1 MNFFGK
7 FILTLMMHTRRFGR
21 TGLQMPVLSCGG
33 MRYQHSWVDKEVD
46 GITDEGQANLESC
59 IRRALKSGIN
69 HIETA
74 RGYGTSEVQLGRI
87 LPRLPRSEMII
98 QTKVTPASAGE
109 FRKSFDQSMS
119 NLQLDHVD
127 LLAIHGI
134 NNRELWEETI
144 RPGGALEAA
153 RQIILD
159 GRATFLGFSTH
170 APCDLIE
177 EIIASDA
184 FDYVNLHW
192 YFMNRTNWSAV
203 EAATRHDMG
212 VFIISPTE
220 KGGCLHQPS
229 DKLSS
234 LCAPFSP
241 MVFNDLFCLFH
252 PEIHTLSI
260 GASKPSDFDE
270 HLKVLPLLADPTTV
284 PVMEKI
290 VRRLEAEF
298 LQVNGRPMPR
308 RWDAELPSY
317 QNVPGGI
324 NLQEIVRLWSLDRAF
339 DMQVY
344 GKLRYNLLGNGGHWF
359 PGVNAASF
367 DESAIRAIG
376 GQLPDILRDAHE
388 RFGDIPRQRLQ
399 QND

>member
-1 MNFFGK
+1 M
-7 FILTLMMHTRRFGR
+7 ITRRFGR
-21 TGLQMPVLSCGG
+21 TGLDMPIISCGG
-33 MRYQHSWVDKEVD
+33 MRYQHSWVDKEVE
-46 GITDEGQANLESC
+46 GITAEGQANLEAC
-59 IRRALKSGIN
+59 IHRALEVGIN

-87 LPRLPRSEMII
+87 LPRLPRAEMII
-98 QTKVTPASAGE
+98 QTKVAPASAGE
-109 FRKSFDQSMS
+109 FRATFDQSMR
-119 NLQLDHVD
+119 NLQLEHVD

-134 NNRELWEETI
+134 NNRECWEETI

-153 RQIILD
+153 RQIIHE

-184 FDYVNLHW
+184 FDYVNLHC

-203 EAATRHDMG
+203 ETATRHDMG

-229 DKLSS
+229 EKLSS
-234 LCAPFSP
+234 LCEPFSP
-241 MVFNDLFCLFH
+241 MVFNDLFCLLH

-270 HLKVLPLLADPTTV
+270 HLKIVPLLADRTTALA
-284 PVMEKI
+284 MDGI
-290 VRRLEAEF
+290 IRRLEEEF
-298 LQVNGRPMPR
+298 LRVNGRPMPR
-308 RWDAELPSY
+308 RWDCELPPF
-317 QNVPGGI
+317 QHVPGAI

-339 DMQVY
+339 DMQAY

-359 PGVNAASF
+359 PGFNAATF
-367 DESAIRAIG
+367 DEVAIRTIAE
-376 GQLPDILRDAHE
+376 QLPNILRGAHE
-388 RFGDIPRQRLQ
+388 RFGDAPRKRLQ
-399 QND
+399 QDD

>member
-1 MNFFGK
+1 M
-7 FILTLMMHTRRFGR
+7 ITRRFGR
-21 TGLQMPVLSCGG
+21 TGLNMPVLSCGG
-33 MRYQHSWVDKEVD
+33 MRYQHSWNDKD
-46 GITDEGQANLESC
+46 AGRITADGQANLEEC
-59 IRRALKSGIN
+59 ILHALKSGIN

-87 LPRLPRSEMII
+87 LPRLPRAEMII
-98 QTKVTPASAGE
+98 QTKVAPASAGE
-109 FRKSFDQSMS
+109 FHASFDQSMQ
-119 NLQLDHVD
+119 NLQVEHVD

-134 NNRELWEETI
+134 NNRDLWEETI

-153 RQIILD
+153 RQIIHE

-177 EIIASDA
+177 EIMASDA

-203 EAATRHDMG
+203 HAAIHHDMG

-229 DKLSS
+229 EKLSA
-234 LCAPFSP
+234 LCAPLSP
-241 MVFNDLFCLFH
+241 IVFNDLFCLMH
-252 PEIHTLSI
+252 PEVHTLSI

-270 HLKVLPLLADPTTV
+270 HLKILPLLADRGTASQV
-284 PVMEKI
+284 
-290 VRRLEAEF
+290 VRIAQRLEKEF
-298 LQVNGRPMPR
+298 LEVNGRPMPM
-308 RWDAELPSY
+308 RWDRDLPPF
-317 QNVPGGI
+317 QEVHGGL
-324 NLQEIVRLWSLDRAF
+324 NLQEIVRLCSLDRAF
-339 DMQVY
+339 DMQTY

-359 PGVNAASF
+359 PGANAATF
-367 DESAIRAIG
+367 DEAAIRAIG
-376 GQLPDILRDAHE
+376 EQLPDVLREAQE
-388 RFGDIPRQRLQ
+388 RFGDFPRQRLQ

>member
-1 MNFFGK
+1 M
-7 FILTLMMHTRRFGR
+7 ITRRFGR
-21 TGLQMPVLSCGG
+21 TDLQMSVLSCGG
-33 MRYQHSWVDKEVD
+33 MRYQHSWLDKDVD
-46 GITDEGQANLESC
+46 GITDEGQANLEAC
-59 IRRALKSGIN
+59 IRRAFESGIN

-87 LPRLPRSEMII
+87 LPSLPRAEMII
-98 QTKVTPASAGE
+98 QTKVVPSSVGE
-109 FRKSFDQSMS
+109 FRKNFDQSMS
-119 NLQLDHVD
+119 NLQLKHVD
-127 LLAIHGI
+127 LLSIHGI

-153 RQIILD
+153 RQIIHE

-192 YFMNRTNWSAV
+192 YFMNQTNWSAV

-212 VFIISPTE
+212 VIIISPTE

-229 DKLSS
+229 DKLST

-241 MVFNDLFCLFH
+241 MVFNDLFCLLH
-252 PEIHTLSI
+252 PEVHTLSI
-260 GASKPSDFDE
+260 GASNPSDFDE
-270 HLKVLPLLADPTTV
+270 HLKVVPLLAQRTTASLI
-284 PVMEKI
+284 EEI

-298 LQVNGRPMPR
+298 VQVNGWQMPL
-308 RWDAELPSY
+308 RWDSELPPY
-317 QNVPGGI
+317 QSVPGEI
-324 NLQEIVRLWSLDRAF
+324 NLQEIVRLWSLDQAF
-339 DMQVY
+339 DMLVY
-344 GKLRYNLLGNGGHWF
+344 GKLRYNLLGSGGHWF
-359 PGVNAASF
+359 PGVNASSF
-367 DESAIRAIG
+367 DQPAIRAIG
-376 GQLPDILRDAHE
+376 NQLPKILRE
-388 RFGDIPRQRLQ
+388 SQKRFGDAPRKRLQ